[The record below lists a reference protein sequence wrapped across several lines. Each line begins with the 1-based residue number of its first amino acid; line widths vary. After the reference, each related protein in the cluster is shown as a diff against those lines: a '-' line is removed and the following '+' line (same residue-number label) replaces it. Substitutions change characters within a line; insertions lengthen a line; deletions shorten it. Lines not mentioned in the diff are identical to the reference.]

1 MSDKVV
7 DSVVES
13 AMALK
18 EIAIENAKTQLMN
31 ELSPKIIKLFDERL
45 NESSKK
51 ILSEQ
56 EEDEVSSDGEEAEA
70 EVDLDDLAKEI
81 EQEEGSEGGEG
92 GTVEDKVE
100 ELEQKVDSIEVKVD
114 DVEGDVAELKGEE
127 KPAEEG
133 EEETEG
139 DDSTE
144 EEEEEEEKS
153 DSAEGD
159 DEEVEIEDD
168 SAEELGESVDI
179 DIKDNDVRINVD
191 AADDNTFVDI
201 VDDTAAPIE
210 SDDEYVDIEDDTDTA
225 SLDDDEI
232 KENRRMT
239 LRRKIRESGKATSS
253 QLEHRV
259 SVLKRALNRAS
270 KIIVNERAAMKKVEN
285 VLNETKLLNEKL
297 VLVNRI
303 FAKYDLNK
311 DRKYRVL
318 EAFDKAS
325 NSKESV
331 IVYKTILEQ
340 LDKKGTVI
348 KNSSTTPSK
357 ASKLQESMK
366 KDVVE
371 KKEDGKKVICEKV
384 DPKVLM
390 EAARPTGVLPPS
402 KIVDADRMKKLAGIE

>member
-1 MSDKVV
+1 MSDKVI

-18 EIAIENAKTQLMN
+18 EIAIENAKTDLMN
-31 ELSPKIIKLFDERL
+31 ELSPKITKLFDEKL

-51 ILSEQ
+51 IISEQ
-56 EEDEVSSDGEEAEA
+56 EEDEVSSDGDEEAEA

-81 EQEEGSEGGEG
+81 EQEEGAEGEG
-92 GTVEDKVE
+92 SVEDKVE

-133 EEETEG
+133 EEEVEG
-139 DDSTE
+139 
-144 EEEEEEEKS
+144 EEEEKS

-191 AADDNTFVDI
+191 AEDNDTYVDI
-201 VDDTAAPIE
+201 VDDTAAAPIE
-210 SDDEYVDIEDDTDTA
+210 SDDDEYVDIEDDTST
-225 SLDDDEI
+225 SLEDEDEI

-239 LRRKIRESGKATSS
+239 LRRKIRENSS
-253 QLEHRV
+253 SEHRIN
-259 SVLKRALNRAS
+259 VLKRALNRAS
-270 KIIVNERAAMKKVEN
+270 RIIVNERATMKKVESI
-285 VLNETKLLNEKL
+285 LNETKLLNEKL

-318 EAFDKAS
+318 EAFDKAT

-357 ASKLQESMK
+357 ATKLQESMK
-366 KDVVE
+366 KEPLDT
-371 KKEDGKKVICEKV
+371 KKVICEKV
-384 DPKVLM
+384 DPKVLL
-390 EAARPTGVLPPS
+390 EAARPTGVLPQS

>member
-31 ELSPKIIKLFDERL
+31 ELSPKITKLFDERL

-56 EEDEVSSDGEEAEA
+56 EEEDEVSTDGEEAEA

-133 EEETEG
+133 EEE
-139 DDSTE
+139 
-144 EEEEEEEKS
+144 EEEEEKKS
-153 DSAEGD
+153 DDDAEGD

-168 SAEELGESVDI
+168 SLEESVDI

-191 AADDNTFVDI
+191 ADDNDTYVDI
-201 VDDTAAPIE
+201 VDDTVPIE
-210 SDDEYVDIEDDTDTA
+210 SDDEYVDIEDDTSA
-225 SLDDDEI
+225 SLEDDDEI

-371 KKEDGKKVICEKV
+371 KKVICEKV

>member
-31 ELSPKIIKLFDERL
+31 ELSPKITKLFDERL

-56 EEDEVSSDGEEAEA
+56 EEEEGGEEAEA

-81 EQEEGSEGGEG
+81 EQEEGESEGGS
-92 GTVEDKVE
+92 VEDKVK

-114 DVEGDVAELKGEE
+114 DVEEEVAELKGDE
-127 KPAEEG
+127 PTEEG
-133 EEETEG
+133 DDEEEVEIE

-144 EEEEEEEKS
+144 EEEKS
-153 DSAEGD
+153 DNSTEG

-168 SAEELGESVDI
+168 SLEESVDI

-191 AADDNTFVDI
+191 ADDNDAYVDI

-210 SDDEYVDIEDDTDTA
+210 SDDEYVDIEDD
-225 SLDDDEI
+225 SLSDDDEI

-357 ASKLQESMK
+357 ATKLQESMK
-366 KDVVE
+366 KD
-371 KKEDGKKVICEKV
+371 DSKKVICEKV
-384 DPKVLM
+384 DPKVLL

>member
-31 ELSPKIIKLFDERL
+31 ELSPKITKLFDERL

-51 ILSEQ
+51 VLSEQ
-56 EEDEVSSDGEEAEA
+56 EEEEGGEEAEA

-81 EQEEGSEGGEG
+81 EQEEGESEGGS
-92 GTVEDKVE
+92 VEDKVE

-114 DVEGDVAELKGEE
+114 DVEEEVAELKGDE
-127 KPAEEG
+127 PTEEG
-133 EEETEG
+133 DDEEEVEIE

-144 EEEEEEEKS
+144 EEEKS
-153 DSAEGD
+153 DNSTED

-168 SAEELGESVDI
+168 SLEESVDI

-191 AADDNTFVDI
+191 ADDNNAYVDI

-210 SDDEYVDIEDDTDTA
+210 SEYVDIEDD
-225 SLDDDEI
+225 SLSDDDEI

-366 KDVVE
+366 KD
-371 KKEDGKKVICEKV
+371 DSKKVICEKV
-384 DPKVLM
+384 DPKVLL

>member
-18 EIAIENAKTQLMN
+18 EIAIENAKTELMN
-31 ELSPKIIKLFDERL
+31 ELSPKITKLFDEKI

-56 EEDEVSSDGEEAEA
+56 EDDEDAPEGDGDAEA

-81 EQEEGSEGGEG
+81 EQEDGEEGTEGGS
-92 GTVEDKVE
+92 VEDKVE
-100 ELEQKVDSIEVKVD
+100 ELEQKVDAVEVKVD
-114 DVEGDVAELKGEE
+114 DVKEDVAELKGEE
-127 KPAEEG
+127 PTEEG
-133 EEETEG
+133 EAEETKE
-139 DDSTE
+139 DE
-144 EEEEEEEKS
+144 S
-153 DSAEGD
+153 DKEVSD
-159 DEEVEIEDD
+159 DEELEIEDD
-168 SAEELGESVDI
+168 SGEEGLEESVDI

-201 VDDTAAPIE
+201 VDDTPLPE
-210 SDDEYVDIEDDTDTA
+210 DDEYVDIVDDSEEEPLEDV
-225 SLDDDEI
+225 
-232 KENRRMT
+232 KENRRM
-239 LRRKIRESGKATSS
+239 RKELPRRESRTL
-253 QLEHRV
+253 QLEHRIN
-259 SVLKRALNRAS
+259 VLKRALNRAS
-270 KIIVNERAAMKKVEN
+270 KIIVNERMTMKKVEN
-285 VLNETKLLNEKL
+285 ILSETKLLNEKL

-303 FAKYDLNK
+303 FARYDLNK

-318 EAFDKAS
+318 EAFDKAT

-331 IVYKTILEQ
+331 VVYRTILEQ
-340 LDKKGTVI
+340 LDKKAVI

-357 ASKLQESMK
+357 VTKLQESMK
-366 KDVVE
+366 KEQPKKAEE
-371 KKEDGKKVICEKV
+371 KKEFSDKV
-384 DPKVLM
+384 DRQVLL

>member
-31 ELSPKIIKLFDERL
+31 ELSPKITKLFDERL

-51 ILSEQ
+51 VLSEQ
-56 EEDEVSSDGEEAEA
+56 EEEEGGEEAEA

-81 EQEEGSEGGEG
+81 EQEEGESEGGSI
-92 GTVEDKVE
+92 EDKVE

-114 DVEGDVAELKGEE
+114 DVEEEVAELKGDE
-127 KPAEEG
+127 PTEEG
-133 EEETEG
+133 DDEEEVEIE

-144 EEEEEEEKS
+144 EEEKS
-153 DSAEGD
+153 DNSTED

-168 SAEELGESVDI
+168 SLEESVDI

-191 AADDNTFVDI
+191 ANDNDAYVDI

-210 SDDEYVDIEDDTDTA
+210 SNDEYVDIEDD
-225 SLDDDEI
+225 SLSDDDEI

-366 KDVVE
+366 KD
-371 KKEDGKKVICEKV
+371 DSKKVICEKV
-384 DPKVLM
+384 DPKVLL